1 MEVTRQLLTERA
13 GKTGLCRIQ
22 LTFCWDGQ
30 RLGSGQKCHPKDW
43 DARRSRV
50 KNKPGTYAD
59 DINQVLDDYTDLAQ
73 AIHHEAGRLG

>member
-30 RLGSGQKCHPKDW
+30 RLPRDW
-43 DARRSRV
+43 DAQRKQCKAQHLPLQQQIYEAASRGGL
-50 KNKPGTYAD
+50 PLPATSGPQCLFP
-59 DINQVLDDYTDLAQ
+59 ILPSS
-73 AIHHEAGRLG
+73 I